1 MDIMGYSEIVK
12 PRPYMTPCVRTSVLR
27 VVAKEPAIRPRR
39 QRDPAFAISA
49 TLAYS
54 LEPAVNVQPIH
65 TILRLHLANRLIK
78 GMIIGAAMYVRPE
91 ATVPMTET

>member
-54 LEPAVNVQPIH
+54 LEPAVTYNQSIPSYASTSKI
-65 TILRLHLANRLIK
+65 A
-78 GMIIGAAMYVRPE
+78 
-91 ATVPMTET
+91 